1 MSHAFTSWQERPE
14 KLLSSYAQGFDNNA
28 KDDAS
33 APHPTEQWIQEQSRL
48 NTEMARSDQLDQF
61 GIPIHPSHSTSSRLN
76 AKSTSRRDPSLP
88 RSPSAVSPPAL
99 KSSSSS
105 HHLFPTASSHNA
117 QPFDSHASPS
127 PSWHALPADPSP
139 SASRIV
145 APSNEQDED
154 ESIGLLLGQ
163 SKRRRPR
170 KDSYSSFGSSVLP
183 APLFASNARYNPHAA
198 SNNGLAAARQ
208 GLPAKHGRSTYPPSN
223 HSAAAPASR
232 HLAPSIEAFNQQ
244 QHSQS
249 DAQLSRQRHLSNA
262 VASRPSGFDLD
273 DWLRTSQAPAA
284 LRTSPS
290 LGTLATFDRPDRS
303 GRAGA
308 LSEAGTRRRRPQAG
322 STSGLSAGVLSA
334 GPESPRSRRKAS
346 ATSRRDGSG
355 YASLSP
361 DHPAFMASQE
371 LSREAESR
379 TIDTIE
385 EWRAKSSTPQSVA
398 NATDA
403 PSASQQDRVG
413 NIEQPEST
421 SRRRRKSSVKGSSR
435 PVSMDGPPPPLPTIP
450 PTFTPETVTSKSG
463 RRRRKGTESSLA
475 DLLSPERASSSHHK
489 PVTAATSL
497 PAPLPGLR
505 DLYALSGLGSQADT
519 PVRRLIRWLAKE
531 QLKTIIGPLV
541 LLVAFLV
548 RWIVARGDWSGRG
561 IEPMHGDFEAQRH
574 WIELTLHLPT
584 SKWYFYDLQYWGL
597 DYPPLTAWV
606 SLACGYASR
615 LFPSTAA
622 GFAFETSRGNEDAA
636 TATFM
641 RATVMAGDLLVYLPA
656 IVLCMTRKLEGRGR
670 RTQAIALFSVLLQP
684 ALILIDHGHF
694 QYNSVMLGFSAAC
707 FALLHTTLPNPDA
720 STSPTA
726 RARSQVVADLSRR
739 LSYEYIAA
747 AVFFC
752 LSLSFKQMALYYAP
766 AVFAVMLGR
775 CIGLARVD
783 PERGL
788 TLFIGLGLAVVLTF
802 GVVFAPWLTSLAQIG
817 QLVRRIFPLARG
829 LFEDK
834 VANVWCF
841 LSVLPLPARFKLK
854 NMMAVTALARLSLL
868 VTLVTILP
876 GCCLLFWASSQT
888 AKMEMMVAHET
899 VQKRQNGDRAI
910 LGADTSTTAG
920 SVKAAT
926 ASVASHKS
934 GANRSR
940 RSPSVV
946 GSAAGAPARSE
957 IESLLA
963 GSVSK
968 SLSGRVSHIGTALD
982 TLPASHDSEYHVTDP
997 TSGRP
1002 VASTLPSPAAQ
1013 MLPYGLVSVSCAF
1026 FLFGFQTHEKSI
1038 LLPLLPMTL
1047 LLGAKGDTWGGNIT
1061 AARDWEWSVWFNNIA
1076 TFSLFPLLQKDGQS
1090 LQYVLLLGLWNWF
1103 IGNLALPFHP
1113 LDAAHALV
1121 KRDASFFRRLSTLTY
1136 AAALALHAA
1145 EAILPRL
1152 TPGLQAKVW
1161 SRYPDI
1167 YPVLN
1172 VLLTTPCFAVVFA
1185 WALLR
1190 QVQVAFANGLELS
1203 FSAKSKNAAKNARS
1217 S

>member
-14 KLLSSYAQGFDNNA
+14 RLLSPRTNAIDDNNPQA
-28 KDDAS
+28 AS
-33 APHPTEQWIQEQSRL
+33 DSHPTAKWIQEQSRL
-48 NTEMARSDQLDQF
+48 HTDTARTDELDQF
-61 GIPIHPSHSTSSRLN
+61 GIPIHPSQSSSSRLHT
-76 AKSTSRRDPSLP
+76 KSASKPDPSLP
-88 RSPSAVSPPAL
+88 RSPSNVSPAAF
-99 KSSSSS
+99 KTSSSSR
-105 HHLFPTASSHNA
+105 HLLANDIKPDASSS
-117 QPFDSHASPS
+117 PSPS
-127 PSWHALPADPSP
+127 PSWQLLPADPSP
-139 SASRIV
+139 SVSRIV
-145 APSNEQDED
+145 TQPNDADED

-163 SKRRRPR
+163 SKRRRAR

-183 APLFASNARYNPHAA
+183 APLFASNARYNAHAG
-198 SNNGLAAARQ
+198 SNNGLTASRQ
-208 GLPAKHGRSTYPPSN
+208 GLPPKHGRSTYPPSN
-223 HSAAAPASR
+223 HSGATPASR
-232 HLAPSIEAFNQQ
+232 HLAPSTDAFAHQQ
-244 QHSQS
+244 QPLP
-249 DAQLSRQRHLSNA
+249 DTPYSRQRHPSNA

-290 LGTLATFDRPDRS
+290 LGALATFDRADRS
-303 GRAGA
+303 ARAGA
-308 LSEAGTRRRRPQAG
+308 LSEAGTRRRRHQGG

-355 YASLSP
+355 YSSLSP

-385 EWRAKSSTPQSVA
+385 EWRAKSGPRSAEAAVDVPSTSLQHRGS
-398 NATDA
+398 NAD
-403 PSASQQDRVG
+403 
-413 NIEQPEST
+413 QPELAT
-421 SRRRRKSSVKGSSR
+421 RRRRKSSVKGSSR
-435 PVSMDGPPPPLPTIP
+435 PVSMDGPPPPLPIIP
-450 PTFTPETVTSKSG
+450 PTLTAAESVTSKSG

-475 DLLSPERASSSHHK
+475 GLLSPERASAPHRKASAAA
-489 PVTAATSL
+489 AATL
-497 PAPLPGLR
+497 PAPPAALR
-505 DLYALSGLGSQADT
+505 DLYALSGLGSQAET

-531 QLKTIIGPLV
+531 QLKAIITPLI

-548 RWIVARGDWSGRG
+548 RWMVGRGGWSGRG
-561 IEPMHGDFEAQRH
+561 VEPMHGDFEAQRH

-606 SLACGYASR
+606 SLACGYASK

-622 GFAFETSRGNEDAA
+622 GFAFETSRGNEDPA

-641 RATVMAGDLLVYLPA
+641 RATVIVGELLFYFPA
-656 IVLCMTRKLEGRGR
+656 VALFVTRKLEGRGR
-670 RTQAIALFSVLLQP
+670 RTQAIALFSILLQP

-694 QYNSVMLGFSAAC
+694 QYNSIMLGFSAAC

-720 STSPTA
+720 SSSSTT
-726 RARSQVVADLSRR
+726 RARSQAVADLSRH

-775 CIGLARVD
+775 CIGLARID

-788 TLFIGLGLAVVLTF
+788 TLFIGLGLAVVITF
-802 GVVFAPWLTSLAQIG
+802 GIVFSPWLTSLEQIG
-817 QLVRRIFPLARG
+817 QLIHRIFPLARG

-841 LSVLPLPARFKLK
+841 LSVFPLPARFKLK
-854 NMMAVTALARLSLL
+854 NVMAATALARLSLL
-868 VTLVTILP
+868 VTLVAILP
-876 GCCLLFWASSQT
+876 GCWLLFWASSQT
-888 AKMEMMVAHET
+888 AKMEMMVAQET
-899 VQKRQNGDRAI
+899 VQKRQNDKANSAV
-910 LGADTSTTAG
+910 GASVAG
-920 SVKAAT
+920 SVKAPT
-926 ASVASHKS
+926 ASHRS
-934 GANRSR
+934 GAHRSR

-946 GSAAGAPARSE
+946 GSAVGGVARSE

-968 SLSGRVSHIGTALD
+968 SLSGRVSHIGAPLD
-982 TLPASHDSEYHVTDP
+982 STQDSDYPHLSAAHP
-997 TSGRP
+997 SRP

-1013 MLPYGLVSVSCAF
+1013 MLPYGLISVSTAF

-1047 LLGAKGDTWGGNIT
+1047 ILGAKGDTWGGNIT
-1061 AARDWEWSVWFNNIA
+1061 SARDWEWSVWFNNMA
-1076 TFSLFPLLQKDGQS
+1076 TFSLFPLLKKDGQS
-1090 LQYVLLLGLWNWF
+1090 LQYLLLIVMWNWW
-1103 IGNLALPFHP
+1103 IGNLALPFNP
-1113 LDAAHALV
+1113 STALQGLLR
-1121 KRDASFFRRLSTLTY
+1121 KDASFFRRLSTLTY
-1136 AAALALHAA
+1136 IAAAGLHLT
-1145 EAILPRL
+1145 EIVLPRL
-1152 TPGLQAKVW
+1152 TPRLQAQVW
-1161 SRYPDI
+1161 ARYPDI

-1172 VLLTTPCFAVVFA
+1172 VLLTTPCFAVVFG
-1185 WALLR
+1185 WALIR
-1190 QVQVAFANGLELS
+1190 QAQVAFANGFDLS
-1203 FSAKSKNAAKNARS
+1203 LSSTKGKSS
-1217 S
+1217 SKGKTS